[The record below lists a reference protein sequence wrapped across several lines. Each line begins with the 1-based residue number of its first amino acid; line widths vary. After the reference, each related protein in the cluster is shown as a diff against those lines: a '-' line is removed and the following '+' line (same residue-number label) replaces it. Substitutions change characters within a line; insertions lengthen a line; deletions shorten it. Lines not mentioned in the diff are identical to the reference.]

1 MKYVLQFLIIIAFS
15 FVGELLHAFIPLP
28 IPASIY
34 GIVLLFMALEFKW
47 LKVRDIRETS
57 GFLIAVMPV
66 MFIPAAVGLMDSW
79 HVIADKWVS
88 YVVVTV
94 VSTFIVMAIAGW
106 VTQGMIRHGKIQV
119 TKEGKE
125 DAQ

>member
-34 GIVLLFMALEFKW
+34 GIVLLFLALEFKW

-79 HVIADKWVS
+79 HAIADKWVS

-106 VTQGMIRHGKIQV
+106 VTQGMIRHGKIQ
-119 TKEGKE
+119 TAKEGKE
-125 DAQ
+125 ETR

>member
-34 GIVLLFMALEFKW
+34 GIVLLFLALELKW

-79 HVIADKWVS
+79 HAIADKWVS

-106 VTQGMIRHGKIQV
+106 VTQGMIRHGKIQ
-119 TKEGKE
+119 TAKEGKE
-125 DAQ
+125 ETR